1 MGNTKIQTYFD
12 EEGKRYQIFIE
23 MKVIGLSLERVELV
37 VTYRSRQGG
46 LLRPNNLDNLEH
58 HHIQGWLLCTRHFCI

>member
-1 MGNTKIQTYFD
+1 
-12 EEGKRYQIFIE
+12 
-23 MKVIGLSLERVELV
+23 MKEIGLSLERVELV

-58 HHIQGWLLCTRHFCI
+58 DHIQGWLLCTRHFCI